1 MQLPSGS
8 AGTCHGSFQFGEV
21 FLSSYDTRPIALCLP
36 DSLADSCHFACGALI
51 NVVSAFRNLETRDKW
66 KMLGLLNP
74 LVSEPSFLAR
84 ITVLS
89 LPLRVQLRFSESGVY
104 SEATRVNMSRVTR
117 HQDHLNPQLSGC
129 TKNWLKPWPKR
140 NLLLFC
146 PGRLNSDGTTKRSSA
161 STLKCFSWCP
171 TASTLF
177 PRSVIGAPLSLLFVG
192 CKISLCSRS
201 CRQPAGDFS
210 H

>member
-89 LPLRVQLRFSESGVY
+89 LPLRVQLRFSSPSRAY
-104 SEATRVNMSRVTR
+104 TPKPRASTYHASRVTR
-117 HQDHLNPQLSGC
+117 ITLI
-129 TKNWLKPWPKR
+129 R
-140 NLLLFC
+140 NFPVVLRTGSNLGPNVTYYC
-146 PGRLNSDGTTKRSSA
+146 SA
-161 STLKCFSWCP
+161 PVDSIL
-171 TASTLF
+171 TAR
-177 PRSVIGAPLSLLFVG
+177 RSVLLP
-192 CKISLCSRS
+192 R
-201 CRQPAGDFS
+201 